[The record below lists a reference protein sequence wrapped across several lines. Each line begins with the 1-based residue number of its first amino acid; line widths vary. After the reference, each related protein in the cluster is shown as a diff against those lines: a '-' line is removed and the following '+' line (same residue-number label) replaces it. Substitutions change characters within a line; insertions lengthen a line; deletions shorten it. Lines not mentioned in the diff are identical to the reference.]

1 MAARPTTQSPIAKG
15 TRPER
20 DTARP
25 PVRDFV
31 GGSSFVVE
39 WDVRPVF
46 DFMFSLSSDV
56 GTTEDLPADDR
67 RWLAETKAALP
78 AGIRADLK
86 TLNETEMT
94 IHVAS
99 YAVEHPELR
108 TAASVVAALEGL
120 SPADLVVTMLDDLD
134 IGPDTGSLTRAA
146 VDGDKAALG
155 TIIEAAGEHGKGLR
169 SMLADPLAAHRQIIG
184 VMRAWV
190 TPFQAIEE
198 RIADIG
204 RRDYESR
211 SVDRATLESL
221 DLIERTTGGVRWLPT
236 SGIGRVILAPS
247 YFSRP
252 YNFLLGGDGWR
263 FFGYPVADDALDS
276 ADPLAPPPSVV
287 RLHRALGDPTRMR
300 ILKLLAGRD
309 LYATE
314 IAQQLELSKPTIKH
328 HLALLRAAGLVTITE
343 SGAVVYYSLRRN
355 RLDDASGE
363 LKRFLGA

>member
-1 MAARPTTQSPIAKG
+1 MAARPVTQSPASAQRE
-15 TRPER
+15 TAA
-20 DTARP
+20 ARP
-25 PVRDFV
+25 PVRDFA
-31 GGSSFVVE
+31 GGGSFVVE

-46 DFMFSLSSDV
+46 DFMFSLAADAGSTD
-56 GTTEDLPADDR
+56 DLPADDR
-67 RWLAETKAALP
+67 RWLTETKASLP
-78 AGIRADLK
+78 AAVQADIK
-86 TLNETEMT
+86 SLNETEMA

-108 TAASVVAALEGL
+108 SVDAMVAALEGL
-120 SPADLVVTMLDDLD
+120 SPADLVVAMLGDFDM
-134 IGPDTGSLTRAA
+134 GPDTETLARAA
-146 VDGDKAALG
+146 VDGDQAALDKVM
-155 TIIEAAGEHGKGLR
+155 EAAGEHAKGLR
-169 SMLADPLAAHRQIIG
+169 VLLADPVATHRRVLSVLLAWAVPFKTIEGRVASIG
-184 VMRAWV
+184 QRDFEARA
-190 TPFQAIEE
+190 A
-198 RIADIG
+198 
-204 RRDYESR
+204 
-211 SVDRATLESL
+211 DRATLDRL

-236 SGIGRVILAPS
+236 AGIRRVILAPS

-252 YNFLLGGDGWR
+252 YNFLLGGEGWR
-263 FFGYPVADDALDS
+263 FFGYPVADDALDI